1 MLSVAPSF
9 AGLALTAQQSL
20 SKTRASA
27 FATSVPDSAFTAL
40 ERDGYAVI
48 PDWLQSDDAASV
60 LADALALEAAD
71 QMHSAGLGGAAGSEA
86 SGWATD
92 RDIRRSRTVW
102 IQQPLGMS
110 SAAESGLSK
119 LPATRLALVHT
130 MEALRSQLEA
140 SEVGTE
146 PLHGPATMM
155 SYLFYPVDGFFRRH
169 RDGPRTIWA
178 SPFREH
184 REVSF
189 LLCTPIWCLEPQRL
203 AGEYGNSAAHALGPH
218 LSGSDLDAGWRKEW
232 GGALRVYTG
241 RDPKTYVYR
250 DDAEGEAAPHVDVL
264 PEAGTLVLLRS
275 PQIEHEVLP
284 TRRPR
289 HCVVGWFCAVVE
301 QGRVQPARPLWEESI

>member
-189 LLCTPIWCLEPQRL
+189 LL
-203 AGEYGNSAAHALGPH
+203 Y
-218 LSGSDLDAGWRKEW
+218 LDAGWRKEW

-301 QGRVQPARPLWEESI
+301 QGRVQPARPLWVESI